1 MTTRPDQTDAA
12 DREMRRRSLEHRI
25 AISAAASDIECYAE
39 DLGRWYD
46 THRVAP
52 SLGGM
57 GPEFLQ
63 TIADAA
69 EYLDLC
75 GLLERHPGNP
85 HIVRIKLE
93 ELPSC
98 VRRFDRGR
106 RWT

>member
-39 DLGRWYD
+39 NLGRCSDRPGRWYD
-46 THRVAP
+46 THRIAP

-57 GPEFLQ
+57 GPEYLQ

-85 HIVRIKLE
+85 HIVRFKLE
-93 ELPSC
+93 ELPS
-98 VRRFDRGR
+98 
-106 RWT
+106 